1 MAGRHD
7 EAQATSKTG
16 LFSCRDFLDL
26 GAVFLDSAGK
36 GVEIGI
42 ARNLEPGVVHPRH
55 IRWAQNHA
63 VAVKLVPGTQV
74 DAAIS
79 LAADLVQP
87 NAIDIML
94 ERRIQISH
102 PDLNVAGSQHTL
114 ERHDSLPLILNW
126 GLVRPR
132 MNLKCEF
139 RQRFRSTPQQRSG
152 SYWP

>member
-7 EAQATSKTG
+7 EAQAASEAG

-26 GAVFLDSAGK
+26 GAVFLDPACEDF
-36 GVEIGI
+36 EIGI
-42 ARNLEPGVVHPRH
+42 ARYLKPRVVHPQH

-74 DAAIS
+74 DAAIG
-79 LAADLVQP
+79 LAADLVKP

-114 ERHDSLPLILNW
+114 ERHDSLPFLLAIRASAAL
-126 GLVRPR
+126 
-132 MNLKCEF
+132 
-139 RQRFRSTPQQRSG
+139 RSIGGIYTPLQMLRNSA
-152 SYWP
+152 SNAEPD